1 MEEGERREP
10 ERQSGAGALR
20 GAEDRHDEHAGQH
33 RVRVAMPPDRRL
45 TPGTLMLARVDGRR
59 CVLRLPPSAGATPSA
74 LLCMA
79 PWIDGGGDGDDGEE
93 GIRPSGGGGAFSE
106 ATILLPGEATPGQQL
121 VATAPDGTFVAF
133 RVPDPL
139 PAHRRIRLRL
149 PASTS
154 IKTQWRGVTARGLKV
169 HDENGAELSLG
180 GR

>member
-1 MEEGERREP
+1 MSAADGK
-10 ERQSGAGALR
+10 
-20 GAEDRHDEHAGQH
+20 
-33 RVRVAMPPDRRL
+33 VRVWKDPK
-45 TPGTLMLARVDGRR
+45 GRG
-59 CVLRLPPSAGATPSA
+59 PY
-74 LLCMA
+74 
-79 PWIDGGGDGDDGEE
+79 
-93 GIRPSGGGGAFSE
+93 GI
-106 ATILLPGEATPGQQL
+106 
-121 VATAPDGTFVAF
+121 ATAPDGTFVAF